1 MLVLHPSSRCDVCL
15 DPYSW
20 DDAAQSPHAIP
31 CGHIFCKTCLGAV
44 VPSSCPLC
52 RKAFAPDRIK
62 KLHVDRPENVDPGQG
77 DETRETELL
86 RSLSL
91 SWGEN
96 TPQEDIEALT
106 GEVST
111 FLENKADDV
120 CIALRKARDGI
131 LQYHKLQKKR
141 EKDRTTLMTMNRLL
155 KTTIERAEED
165 SRLSKSIEESLI
177 LERDRFKTQVTCS
190 ECATVIEKLKADLA
204 KYQYTTNPLPKPPE
218 PVPID
223 RYPAFARAAA
233 AGLRSVSDPHVPL
246 SPKHQSNGTSAERNA
261 NGASTSTRPH
271 EEYVS
276 PDPTVRAEIAARD
289 RESAELQ
296 QAEEARRREEVARRK
311 QKQPLYNTHR
321 YPATDTESSGKRS
334 DLIPGASPNQRVIPS
349 SSTALPHGLSGWSQ
363 PVASGASSSQGEP
376 SGGADAAAPA
386 GAYVA
391 GYARGYGYGYNYAPS
406 MKTSV
411 THDGV
416 LAMPYSQPLQHVV
429 LEETPRVGLG
439 LYAPPSP
446 NRHRDPEESLLQ
458 PPQTAPASTTTT
470 SSRPHGHHRSSRS
483 RRDNTH
489 VDGHATDSTVTPS
502 SASSGAH
509 RSRRRS
515 TRTGNSQQ
523 TPSTDSEAHVATP
536 ASHTASDRESI
547 SSWGTVPS
555 NQPPGSTGS
564 SVADLGL
571 QWFPPGTGVRTSASS
586 DSSRNPYFPFAQR
599 EPRSGPESVSTSSA
613 ANTSVEAT
621 PRASDRARPNIT
633 DPLETL
639 SMLLETNTSLGS
651 RHARV
656 IIEDRPR
663 PSRHSTL
670 PEHSIASARTDSQ
683 SQASGSSDEH
693 RSHRRHRP
701 RRGSTTTG
709 ILRIVD
715 ENAAPPAPA
724 LAPAPAPAPAV
735 TSSGVVDEGYLSD
748 APQQASQSFGNALGL
763 DLTEEPLASNLVIS
777 APTPIVSTRNFL
789 RSWSYDH

>member
-44 VPSSCPLC
+44 TPSSCPLC

-62 KLHVDRPENVDPGQG
+62 KLHVDRPENVDPGQE

-106 GEVST
+106 GEVTT

-120 CIALRKARDGI
+120 CIALRKARDGV

-141 EKDRTTLMTMNRLL
+141 EKDRAMIVTMNRLL

-177 LERDRFKTQVTCS
+177 LERDRFKTYYS
-190 ECATVIEKLKADLA
+190 ECEIVIEKLKADLA

-233 AGLRSVSDPHVPL
+233 AGLRFASDPHVPL
-246 SPKHQSNGTSAERNA
+246 SPKHQTNGSSAERNV

-349 SSTALPHGLSGWSQ
+349 SSTALPQGVSGWGQ
-363 PVASGASSSQGEP
+363 PVASGSSSLLGE
-376 SGGADAAAPA
+376 SSNGLDAAAPA

-406 MKTSV
+406 MKTTVS
-411 THDGV
+411 HDGV
-416 LAMPYSQPLQHVV
+416 LSMPSAQSLQHVV

-439 LYAPPSP
+439 LYSATP
-446 NRHRDPEESLLQ
+446 NRHREPEESLLQ
-458 PPQTAPASTTTT
+458 PPQTAPVSTTTT
-470 SSRPHGHHRSSRS
+470 SSRPHGYHRSSRS
-483 RRDNTH
+483 RRDSTPA
-489 VDGHATDSTVTPS
+489 DGHVTDSTITPS
-502 SASSGAH
+502 SSSSGAH

-515 TRTGNSQQ
+515 TRTGNSQNP
-523 TPSTDSEAHVATP
+523 PSTDSEAHVATP
-536 ASHTASDRESI
+536 ASRTASDRESI

-555 NQPPGSTGS
+555 NQPPGSSGS

-571 QWFPPGTGVRTSASS
+571 HWFPPGAGVRTSASS
-586 DSSRNPYFPFAQR
+586 DSSRNPYFPFAPR
-599 EPRSGPESVSTSSA
+599 EPPNGPESVSSTSA
-613 ANTSVEAT
+613 ANTSVDAT
-621 PRASDRARPNIT
+621 PRASDHARPTVT
-633 DPLETL
+633 DPLQTL
-639 SMLLETNTSLGS
+639 SMLLETNTNLGS

-670 PEHSIASARTDSQ
+670 PEHSTRPSIASARTDGQ
-683 SQASGSSDEH
+683 SQANGSSDEH

-709 ILRIVD
+709 ILRIID
-715 ENAAPPAPA
+715 ENATPSAPPV
-724 LAPAPAPAPAV
+724 APAPAV

-748 APQQASQSFGNALGL
+748 APLPANQSFGNALGL

>member
-177 LERDRFKTQVTCS
+177 LERDRFKTLFVSLIQTCQCS

-386 GAYVA
+386 GA
-391 GYARGYGYGYNYAPS
+391 
-406 MKTSV
+406 
-411 THDGV
+411 
-416 LAMPYSQPLQHVV
+416 
-429 LEETPRVGLG
+429 
-439 LYAPPSP
+439 
-446 NRHRDPEESLLQ
+446 
-458 PPQTAPASTTTT
+458 
-470 SSRPHGHHRSSRS
+470 
-483 RRDNTH
+483 
-489 VDGHATDSTVTPS
+489 
-502 SASSGAH
+502 
-509 RSRRRS
+509 RRS

-571 QWFPPGTGVRTSASS
+571 QWFPQELG
-586 DSSRNPYFPFAQR
+586 
-599 EPRSGPESVSTSSA
+599 GPESVSTSSA